1 MVAVNKIALALALG
15 LLLFFTYLT
24 AVRPAYAFAY
34 ALCLLFVIAWIWPRL
49 AIRGL
54 SITRHLD
61 PGTPTVGEPYEEQIE
76 VRRSGWIP
84 APWVEVRD
92 LSQIPDYQPGRVISV
107 GGEPVTWK
115 SRGVYRRRGWMNF
128 GPTSISVREPFGL
141 FRQDIKA
148 GQKTSVLVYPRVRP
162 IPDLLMP
169 SAQQAGNSQSLGNW
183 ADYPPDTGGVR
194 DYVTGD
200 SFGRIHW
207 PLSVKHARLMSK
219 TFEQPLTTDLWILI
233 DLDQSVHA
241 GEGEESTVEYAVSLA
256 ASMATQITSRG
267 RQVGLIANDAKGT
280 ILEPHRAVRQD
291 RIILDYLAV
300 ATADGRTPL
309 AQTLAWERI
318 RRLPRRAIAV
328 ITPSAD
334 PTWVRLLQAVRG
346 RRSTLIV
353 FYLDTASF
361 GGLDQNPSFDLGQ
374 DVDLYVVRKGDD
386 FARLM
391 RTRDAIRIA

>member
-1 MVAVNKIALALALG
+1 MNKIALAAALA
-15 LLLFFTYLT
+15 LLLFFTFIT
-24 AVRPAYAFAY
+24 GVRPGYAFAY
-34 ALCLLFVIAWIWPRL
+34 ALCLLFVVAWIWPRL
-49 AIRGL
+49 AIRG
-54 SITRHLD
+54 ITVKRELD
-61 PGTPTVGEPYEEQIE
+61 PGNPTVGEPYEEFVE
-76 VRRSGWIP
+76 VRRSGWVP
-84 APWVEVRD
+84 APWVEIRD
-92 LSQIPDYQPGRVISV
+92 LSQIPDYQPGRVVSV
-107 GGEPVTWK
+107 GGEPVKWK
-115 SRGVYRRRGWMNF
+115 SRGVYRRRGWITF
-128 GPTSISVREPFGL
+128 GPTAISVREPFGL
-141 FRQDIKA
+141 FRQEQKV
-148 GQKTSVLVYPRVRP
+148 GQRTTVLVYPRVRP

-207 PLSVKHARLMSK
+207 PLSMKHARLMSK
-219 TFEQPLTTDLWILI
+219 TFEQPLTTDHWIIL
-233 DLDQSVHA
+233 DLDQKVHA

-256 ASMATQITSRG
+256 ASMATQVHSRG
-267 RQVGLIANDAKGT
+267 RQVGLIANDSKGT

-300 ATADGRTPL
+300 AGADGRSAL

-353 FYLDTASF
+353 FYLDGASF
-361 GGLDQNPSFDLGQ
+361 GGPDQNASFDLGQ

-386 FARLM
+386 FTRLV